1 MIVGS
6 VTARAR
12 EFVKSLRSVA
22 AAATTIELYE
32 ATALEKL

>member
-6 VTARAR
+6 VTARATD
-12 EFVKSLRSVA
+12 FVRSLQSLA

-32 ATALEKL
+32 ATGLEKL